1 MSPQRLQP
9 AGQGGEERGMPLVS
23 NVKRV
28 REKEKLLG
36 KEKSLFGEVP
46 SEGEQG
52 NGTTAQGTEL
62 SHQGKTTADV

>member
-46 SEGEQG
+46 
-52 NGTTAQGTEL
+52 
-62 SHQGKTTADV
+62 